1 MVQYVNGFSCAI
13 NEEKGEFM
21 LNYTQRFPKIVQG
34 NLEDENETEIVS
46 SLVMNTQVAERLRD
60 ALNDLLGDESEE

>member
-1 MVQYVNGFSCAI
+1 
-13 NEEKGEFM
+13 M

-34 NLEDENETEIVS
+34 NLEDENETEVVS

>member
-1 MVQYVNGFSCAI
+1 MVQYVNGVSCAI

-34 NLEDENETEIVS
+34 NLEDENETEVVS